1 MTGLLASLLL
11 AVLQVPQPFLAKDA
25 TAEQLVSACR
35 TRLPATAELSG
46 RLLLVNRK
54 GIVKAEHTYV
64 LRRTPSGTSLEVD
77 GTPQA
82 SSDAGARIAGTDVT
96 WSDLTLDYLMWTDY
110 GFDPELK
117 EENLLGVDCARVL
130 LRRGERTIRAWVS
143 YRFGALMRAEE
154 LKGGEVVRQLWA
166 TRVKTFGDRQMP
178 NLILV
183 ETVGSGHRT
192 KITVEE
198 LK

>member
-1 MTGLLASLLL
+1 MMGLLASLLL
-11 AVLQVPQPFLAKDA
+11 AILQVPQPFLAKDA
-25 TAEQLVSACR
+25 TAEQLIAACR

-54 GIVKAEHTYV
+54 GIVKKEHGYV
-64 LRRTPSGTSLEVD
+64 LRRTPSGTELEVD
-77 GTPQA
+77 GERLSPPETN
-82 SSDAGARIAGTDVT
+82 ARIAETDVT
-96 WSDLTLDYLMWTDY
+96 WSDLTLDYLSWTDY
-110 GFDPELK
+110 CLDPEQK
-117 EENLLGVDCARVL
+117 SENVLGVDCARVL
-130 LRRGERTIRAWVS
+130 LRQGDRTIRAWVS
-143 YRFGALMRAEE
+143 YRFGAMMQAEE
-154 LKGGEVVRQLWA
+154 LKGTETVRRLWA
-166 TRVKTFGDRQMP
+166 TRVKTFGERQMP